1 MSFIRKY
8 NEDTKVWL
16 MSDLHLGH
24 DRDFV
29 WAKRGLS
36 NVQEHNEKLIEN
48 IRTCVEEN
56 DEFFI
61 LGDLTLGDL
70 DAAAAYLRQIP
81 GHVHVILGNHDTE
94 RRIEFYESLGWDVQ
108 FATVIHYGK
117 QRFYLSHY
125 PTNTAN
131 EGEDKLSL
139 ATVNL
144 YGHTHQNWRWC
155 ENQFFSFCVCPE
167 ANNNYPLSLQEII
180 EYMKTMIITMKAFKT
195 ACASA
200 EETGTALKQLAHTM
214 NLYTLDIQKWQ
225 EILNTKNK

>member
-29 WAKRGLS
+29 WEKRGFS
-36 NVQEHNEKLIEN
+36 NVQEHNEILIEN
-48 IRTCVEEN
+48 IKTCVGEN

-94 RRIEFYESLGWDVQ
+94 RRIEFYQSLGWDVQ
-108 FATVIHYGK
+108 FATRIRWRKYH
-117 QRFYLSHY
+117 FYLSHY
-125 PTNTAN
+125 PTDCAN
-131 EGEDKLSL
+131 DGEDKISL
-139 ATVNL
+139 ATLNI
-144 YGHTHQNWRWC
+144 YGHTHQSDAWIPARP
-155 ENQFFSFCVCPE
+155 FSYCVCPE
-167 ANNNYPLSLQEII
+167 ANYNMPIEIMDVVAALVVSNAWHKQKQEFSSGQKSIAT
-180 EYMKTMIITMKAFKT
+180 EPTL
-195 ACASA
+195 
-200 EETGTALKQLAHTM
+200 EQVLA
-214 NLYTLDIQKWQ
+214 KG
-225 EILNTKNK
+225 

>member
-16 MSDLHLGH
+16 MSDLHIGH

-29 WAKRGLS
+29 WAKRGFS

-70 DAAAAYLRQIP
+70 DAAAPLLRQIP

-94 RRIEFYESLGWDVQ
+94 RRIEFYQSLGWDVQ
-108 FATVIHYGK
+108 FATRIRWRKYH
-117 QRFYLSHY
+117 FYLSHY
-125 PTNTAN
+125 PTDCAN
-131 EGEDKLSL
+131 EGEDKISL
-139 ATVNL
+139 ATLNI
-144 YGHTHQNWRWC
+144 YGHTHQSDAWIPERP
-155 ENQFFSFCVCPE
+155 FSYCVCPE
-167 ANNNYPLSLQEII
+167 ANYNMPIEIMDVVAALVVSNAWYKQKQELDVTGHCTLSFSEQMDTVE
-180 EYMKTMIITMKAFKT
+180 
-195 ACASA
+195 
-200 EETGTALKQLAHTM
+200 
-214 NLYTLDIQKWQ
+214 
-225 EILNTKNK
+225 

>member
-29 WAKRGLS
+29 WAKRGFS
-36 NVQEHNEKLIEN
+36 NVQEHNETLIRN
-48 IRTCVEEN
+48 IKQCVGEN

-70 DAAAAYLRQIP
+70 DAAALLLRQIP

-108 FATVIHYGK
+108 FATRIRWKKYH
-117 QRFYLSHY
+117 FYLSHY
-125 PTNTAN
+125 PTDCAN
-131 EGEDKLSL
+131 PGEDYLSL
-139 ATVNL
+139 ATINI
-144 YGHTHQNWRWC
+144 YGHTHQSDAWLSAKP
-155 ENQFFSFCVCPE
+155 FSYCVCPE
-167 ANNNYPLSLQEII
+167 ANDNMPIEII
-180 EYMKTMIITMKAFKT
+180 DVV
-195 ACASA
+195 A
-200 EETGTALKQLAHTM
+200 ELVVSNAWHKQKQELNLTGHCSLSFNEQMESVDTGYSFDDGM
-214 NLYTLDIQKWQ
+214 
-225 EILNTKNK
+225 